1 MDYGLRGMD
10 IIAFV
15 AGLIV
20 GIVAVSIA
28 VEFAWKKTAPEKTCK
43 LIKNWH
49 LDEIRNALIV
59 AEKLQ
64 VEPPHDAKVVV
75 GTPSS
80 FAQKAHENPEIVG
93 NFAVGVNKA
102 FIFAGDIKNGQV
114 ALATSDE
121 ELLQE
126 LREIF
131 FEYDRAHEERK
142 SYTHHPGAIVIRGV
156 VRAVFPYRDGYLMRI
171 SYEGGLIGAFIKE
184 RMDVE
189 GRHVEVEGQ
198 ILDPPFMSP
207 TNITVLD

>member
-1 MDYGLRGMD
+1 MD

-28 VEFAWKKTAPEKTCK
+28 VEFAWKKATPEKTCK
-43 LIKNWH
+43 LIKNWR
-49 LDEIRNALIV
+49 LDEIKNALIV
-59 AEKLQ
+59 AEKIL
-64 VEPPHDAKVVV
+64 VKPPDDAKVVV
-75 GTPSS
+75 ATPSS
-80 FAQKAHENPEIVG
+80 FAKKAHENPEIIG

-102 FIFAGDIKNGQV
+102 FIFAGDIKNGQL
-114 ALATSDE
+114 ALVTSDQD
-121 ELLQE
+121 LLKE
-126 LREIF
+126 LRNTF
-131 FEYDRAHEERK
+131 YGYDTAHEERK
-142 SYTHHPGAIVIRGV
+142 SYTHYPGSVVIRGV

-171 SYEGGLIGAFIKE
+171 AYEGGIVGALIKE

-198 ILDPPFMSP
+198 ILDPPFMNP